1 MMNRIALAAFLLLA
15 VCALHATAATLEGRV
30 VGVSDGD
37 TVTVLTA
44 EHRQFRIRLS
54 GIDAPEKKQAF
65 GTHSKETLARQVF
78 GQEVV
83 IEWTKTDRYGR
94 ILGKIEVGGVDA
106 NLEQLRSGS
115 AWVYT
120 QYLRE
125 LAPADRVLYLEAERR
140 AQSEHR
146 GLWRDSD
153 PEPPW
158 QWRHELRAHQ
168 RHGS

>member
-1 MMNRIALAAFLLLA
+1 MKKFALAATMLLA
-15 VCALHATAATLEGRV
+15 VFVCDALAATLAGRV

-44 EHRQFRIRLS
+44 ENRQFKIRLS
-54 GIDAPEKKQAF
+54 GIDAPEKKQPF
-65 GTHSKETLARQVF
+65 GAHAKETLSRQLF
-78 GQEVV
+78 GQAVTV
-83 IEWTKTDRYGR
+83 EWTKTDRYGR
-94 ILGKIEVGGVDA
+94 IVGKIEVDGFDA
-106 NLEQLRSGS
+106 NLEQIREGS

-125 LAPADRVLYLEAERR
+125 LPVEDRKLYLEAERQ
-140 AQSEHR
+140 AKSERR

-158 QWRHELRAHQ
+158 QWRHELREHQ
-168 RHGS
+168 RRGG

>member
-1 MMNRIALAAFLLLA
+1 MNRIALAALMLLA
-15 VCALHATAATLEGRV
+15 VCAYATAATLEGRV

-37 TVTVLTA
+37 TVTVLTS
-44 EHRQFRIRLS
+44 ESRQFRIRLS

-65 GTHSKETLARQVF
+65 GTHAKETLARQLF
-78 GQEVV
+78 GQAVV
-83 IEWTKTDRYGR
+83 IEWSKSDRYGR

-106 NLEQLRSGS
+106 NLEQLRAGS

-125 LAPADRVLYLEAERR
+125 LAPADRVLYLDAQRQ

-146 GLWRDSD
+146 GLWRDSE

-158 QWRHELRAHQ
+158 QWRHELRAHP

>member
-1 MMNRIALAAFLLLA
+1 MKKFALAAMLLA
-15 VCALHATAATLEGRV
+15 VFVCDAVAATLAGRV

-44 EHRQFRIRLS
+44 ENRQFKIRLS
-54 GIDAPEKKQAF
+54 GIDAPEKKQPF
-65 GTHSKETLARQVF
+65 GAHAKDTLSRQLF
-78 GQEVV
+78 GQSVV
-83 IEWTKTDRYGR
+83 VEWTKTDRYGR
-94 ILGKIEVGGVDA
+94 IVGKIELDGVDV
-106 NLEQLRSGS
+106 NLEQIREGS

-125 LAPADRVLYLEAERR
+125 LPVEDQRLYREAERQ
-140 AQSEHR
+140 AKSEHR

-158 QWRHELRAHQ
+158 QWRHER
-168 RHGS
+168 RPPTRS

>member
-1 MMNRIALAAFLLLA
+1 MKKSTLAAFALLA
-15 VCALHATAATLEGRV
+15 VFVWDATAATLAGRV
-30 VGVSDGD
+30 VGVADGD

-44 EHRQFRIRLS
+44 EKRQFKIRLS

-65 GTHSKETLARQVF
+65 GAHAKETLARQLF
-78 GQEVV
+78 GQAVV
-83 IEWTKTDRYGR
+83 VEWSKLDRYGR
-94 ILGKIEVGGVDA
+94 IVGKIEVEGIDV
-106 NLEQLRSGS
+106 NLSQVREGS
-115 AWVYT
+115 AWVYV

-125 LAPADRVLYLEAERR
+125 LPAADRQLYLEAQQQAREER
-140 AQSEHR
+140 R

-158 QWRHELRAHQ
+158 QWRREAREHQ

>member
-1 MMNRIALAAFLLLA
+1 MKKFALAATMLLA
-15 VCALHATAATLEGRV
+15 VFVCDAQAATLAGRV

-44 EHRQFRIRLS
+44 ENRQFKIRLS
-54 GIDAPEKKQAF
+54 GIDAPEKKQPF
-65 GTHSKETLARQVF
+65 GAHAKETLSRQLF
-78 GQEVV
+78 GQAVTV
-83 IEWTKTDRYGR
+83 EWTKTDRYGR
-94 ILGKIEVGGVDA
+94 IVGKIEVDGFDV
-106 NLEQLRSGS
+106 NLEQLREGS

-125 LAPADRVLYLEAERR
+125 LPVEDRKLYLEAERQ
-140 AQSEHR
+140 AKSERR

-158 QWRHELRAHQ
+158 QWRHELREHQ
-168 RHGS
+168 RRGG

>member
-1 MMNRIALAAFLLLA
+1 MKKVMLAALLLA
-15 VCALHATAATLEGRV
+15 LAVHATAATFAGRV

-44 EHRQFRIRLS
+44 QNRQVKVRLS
-54 GIDAPEKKQAF
+54 GIDAPEKKQPF
-65 GTHSKETLARQVF
+65 GIFSRQTLARQVF
-78 GQEVV
+78 GQAVTV
-83 IEWTKTDRYGR
+83 QWTKLDRYGR
-94 ILGKIEVGGVDA
+94 VVGKIEIDGVDA
-106 NLEQLRSGS
+106 NLEQVREGS

-125 LAPADRVLYLEAERR
+125 LPPEDRKRYLEAEHQ
-140 AQSEHR
+140 AQFERR

-158 QWRHELRAHQ
+158 QWRREVRTHRP
-168 RHGS
+168 HGG